1 MNTVEKTLAR
11 MRFQTITAKVMGME
25 FQNIFTRIMSYA
37 TPDFSPVKPQGKQGD
52 WKNDGHEPKAGRYYQ
67 VYAPEIFDEAGAVN
81 KIEVDFNGLVKKW
94 GDTDVYP
101 IGIKEFYF
109 VINDAYRVNPGAYPT
124 TYKKLEDLRLA
135 YSLDECKPFLNK
147 DLEEKLLAL
156 ADDQILSIVGFL
168 PNPADI
174 KVLRFDLLSEVIGHI
189 INNPI
194 SRSLDNT
201 LASPEFEEK
210 IEFNRLNYTG
220 DWLKSADFRRGAVE
234 KFFNSNSEFARQD
247 VRDKLKAMYNAS
259 KAMDFADIPGGPTK
273 EDQQFESIL
282 AQIAPSAADIT
293 ARQHKDLEDAALVVM
308 AYFFEAC
315 DLFEEPTQC

>member
-1 MNTVEKTLAR
+1 MNTIEKTLAR
-11 MRFQTITAKVMGME
+11 MRFQTITTKAMGME

-37 TPDFSPVKPQGKQGD
+37 TPDFSPVKPQGSQGD

-67 VYAPEIFDEAGAVN
+67 VYAPEIFDEAGAVS
-81 KIEVDFNGLVKKW
+81 KIEADFDGLVKKW
-94 GDTDVYP
+94 GNPDVYP
-101 IGIKEFYF
+101 VGIKEFYF
-109 VINDAYRVNPGAYPT
+109 VINDAYRINPGAYPT
-124 TYKKLEDLRLA
+124 TYKKLENLRLA
-135 YSLDECKPFLNK
+135 YSLDECRPFLTK

-156 ADDQILSIVGFL
+156 ADDQILSVVGFL

-189 INNPI
+189 ISNPI
-194 SRSLDNT
+194 GRSLDHT

-210 IEFNRLNYTG
+210 ITFNRLNYTG
-220 DWLKSADFRRGAVE
+220 VWLKSADFRRGAVE
-234 KFFNSNSEFARQD
+234 QFFNANSEFARQD

-259 KAMDFADIPGGPTK
+259 KAMDFTDIPGGPTK
-273 EDQQFESIL
+273 EDQQFENIL
-282 AQIAPSAADIT
+282 AQIAPKTAEMN

-315 DLFEEPTQC
+315 DIFEEPAQC